1 HLRSEATESLG
12 RESLFWHFP
21 HYRHSPGPYSIIR
34 KRNWKLIKFWEGI
47 YELYDLDKDLG
58 ETKNLADL
66 MPEIVRELEGE
77 LLARLRRDE
86 AKLPRTN
93 PEYSK

>member
-1 HLRSEATESLG
+1 
-12 RESLFWHFP
+12 
-21 HYRHSPGPYSIIR
+21 
-34 KRNWKLIKFWEGI
+34 
-47 YELYDLDKDLG
+47 LYDLDKDLG